1 MSARTWTNPRTG
13 AEEALSLEMHT
24 ASDVAA
30 RATRAH
36 EVWVEFRRYTA
47 AERAIV
53 LETLAAGLEAH
64 EDELVVI
71 ADTESALG
79 ETRLRGELARTAF
92 QLRMFAGALGASNIL
107 AEERDEPVEGPPP
120 AGRPELVRR
129 YIPLGPV
136 AVFGASNF
144 PFAFSVLGGDTA
156 SALAAGCT
164 VVVKEHSAQPQLG
177 KRTVEVARESL
188 QAAGHNPDIIQ
199 SVRGT
204 QAGADLVAAPEIS
217 AVGFTGSLSGGR
229 TLYDIAVNRPHPI
242 PFYGELGS
250 MNQVV
255 VTREAAAARPEEI
268 GKGFVESLLLGAGQ
282 FCTKP
287 SVLIYPRESSVLETA
302 KKLLAEA
309 EPVALLTTKIADQYI
324 RQVEQMRQAPS
335 VMIASGRQSADSGAW
350 VTPSLFEASVDEITR
365 EGSPLGEECFG
376 PSAVVVPYDSDE
388 DVARI
393 LSSDEGI
400 LVGCIHAEDDDPQAG
415 SVVDAL
421 TRRAGRVVWNGWPTG
436 VAVTRAQ
443 MHGGPY
449 PAATVPGA
457 TSVGLHAVMR
467 FVRPVVW
474 QSFPESMRA

>member
-1 MSARTWTNPRTG
+1 MPARTWTNPRTG
-13 AEEALSLEMHT
+13 AEETLSLAMHT
-24 ASDVAA
+24 PEEVAEIAA
-30 RATRAH
+30 RSHT
-36 EVWVEFRRYTA
+36 VWLEFRQSTSDQRA
-47 AERAIV
+47 AV
-53 LETLAAGLEAH
+53 LESLAAGLEAH
-64 EDELVVI
+64 EDELVEI
-71 ADTESALG
+71 ADLESALG

-92 QLRMFAGALGASNIL
+92 QLRMFAEALTQGTIL
-107 AEERDEPVEGPPP
+107 EDERDEPVEGPPP

-164 VVVKEHSAQPQLG
+164 VVVKEHSAQPRLG
-177 KRTVEVARESL
+177 ERTVAVARESL

-204 QAGADLVAAPEIS
+204 QAGADLVGAPEIS

-229 TLYDIAVNRPHPI
+229 TLYDIAVNRAHPI

-287 SVLIYPRESSVLETA
+287 SVLLYPRESRLLETVKA
-302 KKLLAEA
+302 LLDEA
-309 EPVALLTTKIADQYI
+309 EPMALLTTKIADQYAS
-324 RQVEQMRQAPS
+324 RVEQMRQAPS
-335 VMIASGRQSADSGAW
+335 VVVAAGRQTADAGAW
-350 VTPSLFEASVDEITR
+350 VTPTLFEASVDEITR
-365 EGSPLGEECFG
+365 EGSPLSEECFG

-388 DVARI
+388 DVSRI

-400 LVGCIHAEDDDPQAG
+400 LVGCIHAEPNDPQADD
-415 SVVDAL
+415 VIDAL

-467 FVRPVVW
+467 FARPVVW
-474 QSFPESMRA
+474 QSFPEDKRK